1 VKRVLPALVLAPLLA
16 AAAAAVSPGEALANG
31 RFPEANKVFFAPN
44 DPDTIMVRVTFGLV
58 VSRDR
63 GKSWDWVCEQSIGF
77 TGVEDPMYAIGPS
90 GTLFGTTFLG
100 LTKSTDRLCTFG
112 FEKGILNGKL
122 FVDLSQRPN
131 DPKSIVFFSSVYEG
145 QNDAGQVTFSSNL
158 FETTDEGA
166 TYTAISDAFD
176 PTLLGETVDVA
187 PSDAER
193 LYLSGVRGQGAAPVG
208 VLLTSRDHGKTWST
222 LEIPLLPD
230 ERSVFI
236 AAVDPKNADRL
247 YLRTSAADDMPT
259 RILVSDD
266 GGKTV
271 RAVFTGKGAL
281 RGFALSPDGTRVW
294 VGGPLDELHAA
305 STTDFQF
312 VPKNA
317 KVYAPPADA
326 GSQRIQIQCLTATN
340 EGLWACSNE
349 RSGFIAGFSADDGA
363 TFTPRVRFCDIR
375 GPIACPEGTTSHTQ
389 CVLGGDT
396 EPRRAPWPIQRS
408 SLGCG
413 GSVGDGGSETGDAGV
428 VPLPDEP
435 TDDGCSCRT
444 ANRPSWAFLA
454 GVVSVLAV
462 MLRRTRRR
470 PPRLE

>member
-1 VKRVLPALVLAPLLA
+1 MRRFLPALVLAPLLA
-16 AAAAAVSPGEALANG
+16 AATPGEAWANG
-31 RFPEANKVFFAPN
+31 RFPESNKVFFAPN

-58 VSRDR
+58 VSRDK

-112 FEKGILNGKL
+112 FEPGIMNGKL

-131 DPKSIVFFSSVYEG
+131 DPKSIVFFASVYEG
-145 QNDAGQVTFSSNL
+145 QNDAGQVSFASNL

-166 TYTAISDAFD
+166 TYTTISNAFD
-176 PTLLGETVDVA
+176 PSVLGETVDVA
-187 PSDAER
+187 PSDPER
-193 LYLSGVRGQGAAPVG
+193 LYLSGVRGQGTAPVG
-208 VLLTSRDHGKTWST
+208 VLLTSKDHGKTWTT
-222 LEIPLLPD
+222 LEIPLVTD

-247 YLRTSAADDMPT
+247 YLRTSAADDKPT
-259 RILVSDD
+259 RLFVSDD
-266 GGKTV
+266 AGKSV
-271 RAVFTGKGAL
+271 RVVFTGQGAL
-281 RGFALSPDGTRVW
+281 RGFALSPDGSRMW

-305 STTDFQF
+305 SATDLVFT
-312 VPKNA
+312 PKGS
-317 KVYAPPADA
+317 KVAGPPPDGGAE
-326 GSQRIQIQCLTATN
+326 RIQIQCLTATS

-363 TFTPRVRFCDIR
+363 TFQPSVRFCDIR
-375 GPIACPEGTTSHTQ
+375 GPLTCAEGTTTHTQ
-389 CVLGGDT
+389 CVLGGET

-413 GSVGDGGSETGDAGV
+413 GGLDGDGG
-428 VPLPDEP
+428 LPDGGTLPLLEDP
-435 TDDGCSCRT
+435 PPDDGCSCRT
-444 ANRPSWAFLA
+444 ASRPSWAFLA

-470 PPRLE
+470 AA